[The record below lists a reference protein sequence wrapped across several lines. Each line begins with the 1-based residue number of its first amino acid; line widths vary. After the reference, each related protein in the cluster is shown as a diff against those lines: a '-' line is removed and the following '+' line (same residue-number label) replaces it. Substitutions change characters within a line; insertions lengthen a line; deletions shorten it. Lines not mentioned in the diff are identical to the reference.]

1 MLGWMVQVT
10 KQVMEESFDQVAQG
24 VQVRM
29 EEGVAGLLMVHH
41 LEMVQREIWKL
52 GILVDLA

>member
-10 KQVMEESFDQVAQG
+10 KQVMEESFDQVAQE
-24 VQVRM
+24 VQERM

-41 LEMVQREIWKL
+41 LEMVQREIWRL

>member
-10 KQVMEESFDQVAQG
+10 KQVMEESFDQVAQE
-24 VQVRM
+24 VQERM

>member
-10 KQVMEESFDQVAQG
+10 KQVMEESFDQVAQE
-24 VQVRM
+24 VQKRM
-29 EEGVAGLLMVHH
+29 EEGVAGLSMVHH
-41 LEMVQREIWKL
+41 LEMVQREIWRL